1 MTTGTCPRCGQTE
14 YVRLGGMAPHMLPG
28 DDALIECS
36 GTGQPPVGEPSA
48 LEAVAEAT
56 AAKALVDR
64 DAETADRTWRE
75 AIRTAITAGFRVV
88 AIAEAAG
95 VTRDRVYQIRDG
107 RR

>member
-36 GTGQPPVGEPSA
+36 GTGQPPLGEPGP
-48 LEAVAEAT
+48 LEAVVEAT
-56 AAKALVDR
+56 AAKASVER
-64 DAETADRTWRE
+64 DAEDADRAWRE
-75 AIRTAITAGFRVV
+75 AIRTAIIAGFRVV

-95 VTRDRVYQIRDG
+95 ISRDRVYQIRDG